1 MIFILHLFQLT
12 LKEQEKVYDELE
24 EEKLG
29 LKIVNEQD
37 MIRNSAS
44 FL

>member
-29 LKIVNEQD
+29 LKLVNEQD